1 MTRFKLHNPII
12 IALVFLAVY
21 SDAIAQ
27 QGIRVKRAE
36 AAYNAYAYP
45 LAIQRFEGISKK
57 NTDHL
62 RMLAMS
68 YAKTGNSVEAERVF
82 FELIEAGSS
91 NPEDYFHF
99 AEALLSNK
107 KYDAYQTQMAKYDA
121 LVKNDNRA
129 KEALSKPE
137 IQATLWKDQKSY
149 VIQNLEMNSSEDDF
163 APFFYG
169 DAIGFATSNTGAQ
182 AFRKLY
188 SWNERAFLDLYY
200 AEQNA
205 SGQLVKSKPIDL
217 DINSK
222 LHEASAAL
230 SPDGSLFYFTRNN
243 SAEDKPVFG
252 NTGVNNLH
260 LFYCKKLGDSWSEAL
275 AIGFN
280 SNTYSVGHPAFSSDG
295 ITLYFSSDMPGG
307 IGGVD
312 LWKATINTD
321 GTLSNPENLG
331 ATINTLGNEM
341 FPFVDAD
348 NNLYFVSDGHVGLG
362 MLDMFKSSNTTGEP
376 QNLAWPMNSPKDDFG
391 LIVDVAKKQGFFSSN
406 RDGGKGNDDIYGF
419 EIIKKTYLLNGLAVD
434 AKSGYPV
441 PNVDLLMISSSMDTT
456 AFTTDSLGEWTM
468 EVDLDKTY
476 DVKPTDSAFSNFT
489 DRVEINNPI
498 RLAYNSI
505 LSLPISNEEGGSQ
518 ANPSGAFTITGK
530 VIDGMFQN
538 PLDEVR
544 IEFLDPITEALMF
557 DFKTQKTGRFFD
569 TLNNVPLGSSFDFLV
584 RLSKP
589 GFLTKSAPF
598 DTLLGNNYGLI
609 NLDDFLLKHF
619 QMLKAEAGT
628 AMEKI
633 SSSDEVELSFPTSE
647 LPSGAFTITGK
658 VLDGLFQNPLA
669 DVRLEF
675 LDPKTKE
682 LVFDFKTGN
691 QGRFFDTIP
700 SVPLGNRF
708 DYIVRL
714 SKPGFLTKSAPFD
727 TLLGNEYGLINLDDF
742 LLKEF
747 KMLKAEIGS
756 DLGKLLNIKPIYFDL
771 NKSTIRPDAAIELDL
786 IVDVLTQNPNLYI
799 ELGSH
804 TDCRGSEAYN
814 LILSDDRAKASAK
827 YISER
832 IDNPKRISGKGYGES
847 MFVND
852 CACEGDVKSDC
863 SDEEHQENR
872 RTEFKV
878 IK

>member
-275 AIGFN
+275 AVGFN

-391 LIVDVAKKQGFFSSN
+391 LIVDVAKKTRIFQLEP
-406 RDGGKGNDDIYGF
+406 R
-419 EIIKKTYLLNGLAVD
+419 
-434 AKSGYPV
+434 
-441 PNVDLLMISSSMDTT
+441 
-456 AFTTDSLGEWTM
+456 WW
-468 EVDLDKTY
+468 
-476 DVKPTDSAFSNFT
+476 
-489 DRVEINNPI
+489 
-498 RLAYNSI
+498 
-505 LSLPISNEEGGSQ
+505 EGQ
-518 ANPSGAFTITGK
+518 
-530 VIDGMFQN
+530 
-538 PLDEVR
+538 
-544 IEFLDPITEALMF
+544 
-557 DFKTQKTGRFFD
+557 
-569 TLNNVPLGSSFDFLV
+569 
-584 RLSKP
+584 
-589 GFLTKSAPF
+589 
-598 DTLLGNNYGLI
+598 
-609 NLDDFLLKHF
+609 
-619 QMLKAEAGT
+619 
-628 AMEKI
+628 
-633 SSSDEVELSFPTSE
+633 
-647 LPSGAFTITGK
+647 
-658 VLDGLFQNPLA
+658 
-669 DVRLEF
+669 
-675 LDPKTKE
+675 
-682 LVFDFKTGN
+682 
-691 QGRFFDTIP
+691 
-700 SVPLGNRF
+700 
-708 DYIVRL
+708 
-714 SKPGFLTKSAPFD
+714 
-727 TLLGNEYGLINLDDF
+727 
-742 LLKEF
+742 
-747 KMLKAEIGS
+747 
-756 DLGKLLNIKPIYFDL
+756 
-771 NKSTIRPDAAIELDL
+771 
-786 IVDVLTQNPNLYI
+786 
-799 ELGSH
+799 
-804 TDCRGSEAYN
+804 
-814 LILSDDRAKASAK
+814 
-827 YISER
+827 
-832 IDNPKRISGKGYGES
+832 
-847 MFVND
+847 
-852 CACEGDVKSDC
+852 
-863 SDEEHQENR
+863 
-872 RTEFKV
+872 
-878 IK
+878 